1 MDKNQARD
9 LDLIL
14 RARAGE
20 RNATEELIKKYTPL
34 VRYIVRNYYARFL
47 DFEDLMQEGLIGL
60 LHAIDEYN
68 YERFNIKFS
77 SFAYICIIR
86 KIQNVVKQTNGNKHK
101 TLNDAVSLFS
111 YVNPDENRMILDV
124 VPSTDGVADPAR
136 VAEER
141 YMDQRIE
148 ELLRAHL
155 SVLEYRVIKMLI
167 EGYSVREIEL
177 EIGVNAKIVDNA
189 RTRVRL
195 KLKRIL
201 DKYGSLLSPR
211 VPKKTRQR
219 KDLYYNFN
227 SLFPSSSFPMRQQGG
242 KR

>member
-9 LDLIL
+9 LNLIL
-14 RARAGE
+14 RSRAGE
-20 RNATEELIKKYTPL
+20 RDATEELIKKYTPL
-34 VRYIVRNYYARFL
+34 VRYIVKNYYARFL
-47 DFEDLMQEGLIGL
+47 DFEDLTQEGMIGL
-60 LHAIDEYN
+60 LHAIDEYD
-68 YERFNIKFS
+68 YQRFNIKFS

-111 YVNPDENRMILDV
+111 FVNPDENRMILDV
-124 VPSTDGVADPAR
+124 VPSADGTVDPAQ
-136 VAEER
+136 VAEDK

-167 EGYSVREIEL
+167 AGYTAREIEM

-201 DKYGSLLSPR
+201 DKYGSLSNPR
-211 VPKKTRQR
+211 VPKKARQR

-227 SLFPSSSFPMRQQGG
+227 MLFPPSSLPINQELG